1 MTSSL
6 SFFEHNLQKSIISRG
21 TIKTSQFDLNKAC
34 SMVVLL
40 SWRLHRYPLK
50 QLSLECRK
58 TCNQGNYS
66 GKVITQII
74 QLTNQNVNSTQKHVT
89 GAKRGNVRAN

>member
-50 QLSLECRK
+50 QLSLEGVVKRV
-58 TCNQGNYS
+58 T
-66 GKVITQII
+66 KVIT
-74 QLTNQNVNSTQKHVT
+74 LVK
-89 GAKRGNVRAN
+89 